1 MSFLISRH
9 RNNKTTQMAGFSIK
23 GRYAL
28 NLPRDT
34 AMRSVPK
41 LKQFVA
47 HFAMILSIIE
57 RFSHR

>member
-9 RNNKTTQMAGFSIK
+9 RNNKTRSMAGCIK
-23 GRYAL
+23 VHAL

-47 HFAMILSIIE
+47 HFAMI
-57 RFSHR
+57 F